1 MVTDIS
7 NHRCEIT
14 QHDGHYHINPG
25 SITGSFSPIQDDVI
39 PSFILLAVQGP
50 NVVCYVYELI
60 DDELEVSKTEFSKDD
75 AGKQV
80 ELS

>member
-1 MVTDIS
+1 M
-7 NHRCEIT
+7 
-14 QHDGHYHINPG
+14 
-25 SITGSFSPIQDDVI
+25 I